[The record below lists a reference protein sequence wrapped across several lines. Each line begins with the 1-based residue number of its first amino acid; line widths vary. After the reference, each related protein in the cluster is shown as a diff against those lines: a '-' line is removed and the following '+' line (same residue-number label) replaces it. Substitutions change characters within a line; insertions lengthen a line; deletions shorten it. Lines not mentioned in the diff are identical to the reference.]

1 MDKLNASA
9 PAAPADPDPTADVD
23 GGFDF
28 EIEDVGELDIFT
40 PFVMCSS
47 TTSSSSCCA

>member
-1 MDKLNASA
+1 MDKQSA
-9 PAAPADPDPTADVD
+9 EAPLPTDLDPTADVD

-28 EIEDVGELDIFT
+28 EIEDVGELDIFAPT
-40 PFVMCSS
+40 FVMCSS